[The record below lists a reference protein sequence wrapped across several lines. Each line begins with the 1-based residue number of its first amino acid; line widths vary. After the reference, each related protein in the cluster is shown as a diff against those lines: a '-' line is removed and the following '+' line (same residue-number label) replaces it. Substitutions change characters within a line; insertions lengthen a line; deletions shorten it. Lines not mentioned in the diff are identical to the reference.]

1 MTLRLSQLDVKE
13 LMELEEGETFETTYK
28 GLNIYITPNEYGQ
41 IEINNRKFEV
51 EFFSPT
57 DVNVIIKKNQET

>member
-28 GLNIYITPNEYGQ
+28 GLDIYIIPNEYGQ
-41 IEINNRKFEV
+41 IEI
-51 EFFSPT
+51 
-57 DVNVIIKKNQET
+57 KKN